1 MHGMEVVVIDYW
13 FARSSDP
20 SRSDYRYYTWAAT
33 PVPSAWRNLSIV
45 PEELGSRIATAM
57 GVG

>member
-1 MHGMEVVVIDYW
+1 MEVVVIDYR